1 MLVLSRN
8 EMEKVL
14 FPTLGISVEV
24 LRIRGR
30 TARLGIDAPAEIPVL
45 RHELAGRRTVELTP
59 DGRAVRDQ
67 LGSLTRAVRQCLD
80 RATETL
86 NRLHEKLDEGA
97 VPAAQQIVLRLFRD
111 LQALETSA
119 NRAVEWSSSA
129 KALQVLLVEDSEME
143 RKLLASV
150 LELSGLAVT
159 TAMDGQDALEFLSL
173 HAKPDAV
180 LLDMVMPRC
189 DGPNFVRQVRSNP
202 KMKDLKIFAVS
213 GTAPST
219 LGLATGRGG
228 IDGWFPKPFDPAELV
243 SALDEQLSICSMR

>member
-30 TARLGIDAPAEIPVL
+30 TARLGIDAPSEIPVL
-45 RHELAGRRTVELTP
+45 RHELAGRRTVEWTP
-59 DGRAVRDQ
+59 DGRGVREQ
-67 LGSLTRAVRQCLD
+67 LANLTKAVRQCLD
-80 RATETL
+80 RASETL
-86 NRLHEKLDEGA
+86 NLLHEKLDDVTA
-97 VPAAQQIVLRLFRD
+97 PVAQQIVLRLFHD

-119 NRAVEWSSSA
+119 NRAVEWSSAA
-129 KALQVLLVEDSEME
+129 KALRVLLVEDSEME

-159 TAMDGQDALEFLSL
+159 TATDGQDALEFLSL

-189 DGPNFVRQVRSNP
+189 DGPKFVRQVRSNP

-219 LGLATGRGG
+219 LGLATGRDG
-228 IDGWFPKPFDPAELV
+228 IDGWFPKPFDPTELV
-243 SALDEQLSICSMR
+243 SALDQQLNICSMS